1 MKAPVVAVTIHD
13 YGLIKVYK
21 SYHSSALIESF
32 EDGKPSLTRLSQL
45 ELDGLR
51 WNHLQERAF
60 DPSTEDLEGGGTYQR
75 YGFMGWDVM
84 QGLKVESWGR

>member
-32 EDGKPSLTRLSQL
+32 EDGKPSLTRLSQI

-51 WNHLQERAF
+51 
-60 DPSTEDLEGGGTYQR
+60 
-75 YGFMGWDVM
+75 
-84 QGLKVESWGR
+84 